1 MVFNRDTSLPRPSI
15 PVALQCGVLLWVGC
29 LVGGAL
35 GLSLAAA
42 AGLLVFYGIV
52 ALITARVCFRHRR
65 ALVSLNLVVL
75 FFVLGIVLT
84 SVAIQGLHHK
94 REAILEIEQRPCMVR
109 IVDDPSKG
117 SFGYSATAIV
127 WNPGGG
133 LVGRLFGSCKVTL
146 NYSENEFSYGD
157 EFSADARFSSFRDED
172 LARFDKKGIAA
183 RCSVSNVRRVESSGL
198 GFLADVRRNFA
209 ASVNERFSFDG
220 ANQDAV
226 ALVQALVVGD
236 RRALFEGDLCGNVKV
251 AGLAHLVAVSGA
263 HLVIVMGL
271 VSSLVRALRIPRS
284 TSFFLQVGF
293 LLLYLIMV
301 GLPVSCIRAAFMVLV
316 GLLSIAPGKRS
327 YALSSLGVTVL
338 IMLMLDPYAAF
349 SISFGLSALSTLGIV
364 LFSQRF
370 ASWAPNAGQRFSV
383 LVVEPFAMTCA
394 ALLLT
399 FPLSISCFS
408 QFSLVSPLSN
418 ILAVPLVTVACS
430 AGVVAFALQPF
441 APLFDILIYC
451 SYFFSMLFAAVVG
464 FLASLPFPSVPV
476 DAPLAPLSLIAVLLC
491 VSLWVAWPKKPPL
504 KSMCCVLSLA
514 LAFFAITQATERE
527 KTSIT
532 MLDVGQ
538 GDSFLLKSKGTNVLI
553 DTGNDAKK
561 LYAGLARRGVTHLD
575 GIVVSHADDDHC
587 GCLKDMC
594 GVVSVDAVYVA
605 KGMEDVGTPK
615 ASSLI
620 ADSEKLAGENGVCEL
635 SVGEVMNV
643 GAIALQ
649 VISPASLTDEGENAD
664 SLCLLA
670 SSDLDGN
677 GKPEWRALFAGDAES
692 EVLDALLGKGLLK
705 NVDILK
711 VSHHGAKASLD
722 EELVG
727 ALQPKIALIS
737 VGERN
742 RYGHPAPNT
751 LSLLESCNAEV
762 FRSDVQGDVV
772 CNLTQ
777 DAISIQAMK

>member
-1 MVFNRDTSLPRPSI
+1 
-15 PVALQCGVLLWVGC
+15 
-29 LVGGAL
+29 
-35 GLSLAAA
+35 
-42 AGLLVFYGIV
+42 
-52 ALITARVCFRHRR
+52 
-65 ALVSLNLVVL
+65 
-75 FFVLGIVLT
+75 
-84 SVAIQGLHHK
+84 
-94 REAILEIEQRPCMVR
+94 
-109 IVDDPSKG
+109 
-117 SFGYSATAIV
+117 
-127 WNPGGG
+127 
-133 LVGRLFGSCKVTL
+133 
-146 NYSENEFSYGD
+146 
-157 EFSADARFSSFRDED
+157 
-172 LARFDKKGIAA
+172 
-183 RCSVSNVRRVESSGL
+183 
-198 GFLADVRRNFA
+198 
-209 ASVNERFSFDG
+209 
-220 ANQDAV
+220 
-226 ALVQALVVGD
+226 
-236 RRALFEGDLCGNVKV
+236 
-251 AGLAHLVAVSGA
+251 
-263 HLVIVMGL
+263 
-271 VSSLVRALRIPRS
+271 
-284 TSFFLQVGF
+284 
-293 LLLYLIMV
+293 
-301 GLPVSCIRAAFMVLV
+301 
-316 GLLSIAPGKRS
+316 
-327 YALSSLGVTVL
+327 
-338 IMLMLDPYAAF
+338 
-349 SISFGLSALSTLGIV
+349 
-364 LFSQRF
+364 
-370 ASWAPNAGQRFSV
+370 
-383 LVVEPFAMTCA
+383 MTCA

-451 SYFFSMLFAAVVG
+451 SYLFSMLFAAVVG

-692 EVLDALLGKGLLK
+692 EVLNALLEKGLLK

>member
-15 PVALQCGVLLWVGC
+15 PVALQCGALLWVGC

-65 ALVSLNLVVL
+65 AIVSLNLVVL

-94 REAILEIEQRPCMVR
+94 RDAILEIEQRPCMVR

-127 WNPGGG
+127 WNPGDG

-157 EFSADARFSSFRDED
+157 EFLADARFSSFRDED

-183 RCSVSNVRRVESSGL
+183 RCSVPNVRRVESSGL
-198 GFLADVRRNFA
+198 GFLADVRRSFA

-236 RRALFEGDLCGNVKV
+236 RRALFEGDLYGNVKV

-370 ASWAPNAGQRFSV
+370 ASWAPNAGRRFSA

-451 SYFFSMLFAAVVG
+451 SYLFSMLFAAVVG